1 MFNLSTSFNHHK
13 ENSGIKTLVSWI
25 KTLENSSPFHYFY
38 VPTRLLATC
47 YLRVSEK
54 NCGTLSTGLHKLL
67 GFVPMSA
74 AQQDHCCIT
83 SEQGCPS
90 RLISCQSQNLILP
103 KILIRN
109 RNEIK
114 TLFLMV
120 VVTTRTQCQGIV
132 SQIVRL
138 FSV

>member
-13 ENSGIKTLVSWI
+13 ENSGIKTLVRWL

-38 VPTRLLATC
+38 VPTRLLAPC
-47 YLRVSEK
+47 YVRVSP

-67 GFVPMSA
+67 GFEPMSA
-74 AQQDHCCIT
+74 EQLDHCCIT
-83 SEQGCPS
+83 SEQVCPS
-90 RLISCQSQNLILP
+90 RLISCLSQNSILP

-132 SQIVRL
+132 SQMVRL